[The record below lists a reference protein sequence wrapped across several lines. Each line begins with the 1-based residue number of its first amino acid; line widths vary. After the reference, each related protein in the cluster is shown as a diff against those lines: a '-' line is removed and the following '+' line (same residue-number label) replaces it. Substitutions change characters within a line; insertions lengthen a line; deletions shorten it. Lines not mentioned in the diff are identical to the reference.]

1 MPSTP
6 SRAGVALTPRT
17 TLQDETQRQE
27 TVAGQAPQSM
37 PRPTPPSPASDPRN
51 APQAPRVQEP
61 VRAEGPATPRGLE
74 NLRQEPVDTRIEPA
88 ADARTYQAPDAHVFH
103 AAESTAYAPEYQEP
117 MYLPLALSV
126 GAGFKFGCGFM
137 LALGV
142 SLLGL
147 FLVFSVLFFIASL
160 AQIPLPGV
168 TQ

>member
-1 MPSTP
+1 M
-6 SRAGVALTPRT
+6 
-17 TLQDETQRQE
+17 QDETQRQE
-27 TVAGQAPQSM
+27 AVAGQAPQPA
-37 PRPTPPSPASDPRN
+37 PRPAPPPPSPASDPQL
-51 APQAPRVQEP
+51 AGPAPRVQEP
-61 VRAEGPATPRGLE
+61 VRTDGPATPRGLE
-74 NLRQEPVDTRIEPA
+74 NLRQEPPA
-88 ADARTYQAPDAHVFH
+88 PRPAPPPDPRTYQPADAHLFH
-103 AAESTAYAPEYQEP
+103 ATAEPTAYAPEYQEP

-168 TQ
+168 T

>member
-1 MPSTP
+1 M
-6 SRAGVALTPRT
+6 
-17 TLQDETQRQE
+17 QDETQRQE
-27 TVAGQAPQSM
+27 AVAGPAPQPV
-37 PRPTPPSPASDPRN
+37 PRPAPPQQSPAPDPQL
-51 APQAPRVQEP
+51 APAAPRVQEP
-61 VRAEGPATPRGLE
+61 VRADGPATPRGLE
-74 NLRQEPVDTRIEPA
+74 NLRPVPTETPA
-88 ADARTYQAPDAHVFH
+88 PPSVDPRAYQPADAHVFH
-103 AAESTAYAPEYQEP
+103 AAAEPTAYAPEYQEP

>member
-1 MPSTP
+1 M
-6 SRAGVALTPRT
+6 
-17 TLQDETQRQE
+17 QDETQRQE
-27 TVAGQAPQSM
+27 AVAGQAPQSM
-37 PRPTPPSPASDPRN
+37 PRPTPPTPASDPRL
-51 APQAPRVQEP
+51 APREPGIQEP
-61 VRAEGPATPRGLE
+61 VRADGPATPRGLE
-74 NLRQEPVDTRIEPA
+74 NLRQEPVEARIGSS
-88 ADARTYQAPDAHVFH
+88 ADARTYQAPDAHLVH
-103 AAESTAYAPEYQEP
+103 AAESTAYVPEYQEP

>member
-1 MPSTP
+1 MPP
-6 SRAGVALTPRT
+6 AA
-17 TLQDETQRQE
+17 
-27 TVAGQAPQSM
+27 
-37 PRPTPPSPASDPRN
+37 SPATDPR
-51 APQAPRVQEP
+51 APLA
-61 VRAEGPATPRGLE
+61 G
-74 NLRQEPVDTRIEPA
+74 
-88 ADARTYQAPDAHVFH
+88 DAHLFH
-103 AAESTAYAPEYQEP
+103 PADSTAYAPEYQEP